1 VHQCLFV
8 GSTMAWLSLSA
19 CGPHRMVNEGQTGP
33 SSSDASFD
41 YKAYI
46 DAVYNAHNPDAVDKF
61 FTSDVIVHSLAPGG
75 EDGTGTDYLKGLA
88 KGLLEAFPDAHLTVE
103 EVVREGDKLSAR
115 VTVEGTHKGEFAGI
129 KPTGRSVKVQ
139 NFAVYRVRGDKICE
153 VWSLTDLAQLRIQ
166 LTEKK

>member
-1 VHQCLFV
+1 
-8 GSTMAWLSLSA
+8 
-19 CGPHRMVNEGQTGP
+19 MVNDAQSGDESSEG
-33 SSSDASFD
+33 FD
-41 YKAYI
+41 YRKYI
-46 DAVYNAHNPDAVDKF
+46 DAVYNAHNPDAVEKF

-88 KGLLEAFPDAHLTVE
+88 KGLMDAFPDAHLTVE

-129 KPTGRSVKVQ
+129 KPTGRTVKVQ
-139 NFAVYRVRGDKICE
+139 NFAVYRLRGDKICE